1 MPGPIDP
8 IEVLARTLDAL
19 AVRQQVTASNVANAD
34 TPGFRAQAVRFEEL
48 LAAMLSGRFAPLP
61 LARTDPR
68 HIATTPVSP
77 ASVQPQVFELSGTRY
92 RADGNNVDIEQQMG
106 LLAETTLRYSAVS
119 EVLARRLAMLRAM
132 ASGGQGS

>member
-1 MPGPIDP
+1 MTGSIDP
-8 IEVLARTLDAL
+8 IGILARALDAL
-19 AVRQQVTASNVANAD
+19 ALRQQVTASNVANAD
-34 TPGFRAQAVRFEEL
+34 TPGFRAQAVRFEDL
-48 LAAMLSGRFAPLP
+48 LASMLSGQYAPLP

-68 HIATTPVSP
+68 HIAPVPTTPT
-77 ASVQPQVFELSGTRY
+77 SVQPQVVDLTGTRY

-119 EVLARRLAMLRAM
+119 EVLARRLALLRAM